1 MKDMPPRYPSFLRPE
16 DTKNAMPKTMER
28 ALDHLRSRL
37 TGADMEWWTSFIARK
52 REKREMWEMTKRE
65 YSEAVESFDINALYF
80 KPLSPDQDVEDE
92 DLLQA
97 EAAIVQQLRACP
109 CENRPLKFWR

>member
-52 REKREMWEMTKRE
+52 REKRE

-97 EAAIVQQLRACP
+97 EAAIVQQLRVCP
-109 CENRPLKFWR
+109 CKNRPLKFWR